1 MFTYAEANKMYDRIM
16 DVLVKDNYTEEDL
29 KEAEKLLQKALKEV
43 QGK

>member
-1 MFTYAEANKMYDRIM
+1 MFTFEEANRLYARLMS
-16 DVLVKDNYTEEDL
+16 VLIHDNYTEEQL

>member
-1 MFTYAEANKMYDRIM
+1 MFTYTEANRLYERLM
-16 DVLVKDNYTEEDL
+16 DVLVRDNYSEEEL

>member
-1 MFTYAEANKMYDRIM
+1 MFTYAEANRLYERIM
-16 DVLVKDNYTEEDL
+16 DVLVRDNYTEHDL

>member
-1 MFTYAEANKMYDRIM
+1 MFTYEDANRMYDCIM
-16 DVLVKDNYTEEDL
+16 NVLIRDNYTEEDL